1 MTTSS
6 PVALTG
12 PLAPAADGFHQELE
26 RLGHGPRSHR
36 RQECLLADLSLWMDE
51 RGGQPRALTSRAIA
65 AYLEERRR
73 SGLRLVTQVGA
84 RPLLQYLR
92 LGGVIPDAYRDAPAG
107 PLGALLERYHPSAA
121 PEQASVP
128 LRVGALLAGAPLLG
142 MHAGV
147 GEQLV
152 DVDGR
157 DQQAFHDDGA
167 TLNLMAA
174 TLQRTPGRDR
184 PRWRGQRASG
194 GERSPGG
201 WRGG

>member
-1 MTTSS
+1 MTTST
-6 PVALTG
+6 PVAVTG

-92 LGGVIPDAYRDAPAG
+92 LGGVRPDAYRDAPAG
-107 PLGALLERYHPSAA
+107 PLGALLERYHAYLTN
-121 PEQASVP
+121 ERG
-128 LRVGALLAGAPLLG
+128 LNAGTIANY
-142 MHAGV
+142 
-147 GEQLV
+147 
-152 DVDGR
+152 D
-157 DQQAFHDDGA
+157 
-167 TLNLMAA
+167 
-174 TLQRTPGRDR
+174 
-184 PRWRGQRASG
+184 
-194 GERSPGG
+194 RSPSRRRQPGMPVSFG
-201 WRGG
+201 